1 VALEKADP
9 KGRIPRNLSVSAS
22 VNPSVLY
29 PNDIS
34 IRYIECTFNPKGQK
48 IANRRAQ
55 IGYLYPMLAGVIPTR
70 LPEYLVA
77 AMIIIIAPGPSVL
90 FVIARAVAWGRK
102 ISVLTVA
109 GNVTGSFVLSTLV
122 ALGLGPILQK
132 WHFTYIAVQWA
143 GGLYLMYL
151 GVDAIRKR
159 AVHAADMT
167 NQGPIAPTARQSIRD
182 GFWVGVLNPKA
193 IVFFAAV
200 LPQFVDID
208 GGHVTIQLVFLGLVF
223 CVLAF
228 ISDGSWGLLAG
239 TARAWLATD
248 NKRLERL
255 RATGGCIMI
264 ILGVAVLISAVVTG

>member
-1 VALEKADP
+1 ML
-9 KGRIPRNLSVSAS
+9 G
-22 VNPSVLY
+22 
-29 PNDIS
+29 
-34 IRYIECTFNPKGQK
+34 TF
-48 IANRRAQ
+48 
-55 IGYLYPMLAGVIPTR
+55 VPTR
-70 LPEYLVA
+70 ITEYLIA
-77 AMIIIIAPGPSVL
+77 AIIIIIAPGPSVL
-90 FVIARAVAWGRK
+90 FVIARAVSWGRK

-122 ALGLGPILQK
+122 ALGLGPILQR
-132 WHFTYIAVQWA
+132 WHIAYVAVQWG
-143 GGLYLMYL
+143 GGLYLIYL
-151 GVDAIRKR
+151 GIEAIRQR

-167 NQGPIAPTARQSIRD
+167 NQGPLAPTIRKSIRD

-208 GGHVTIQLVFLGLVF
+208 GGHVTSQLIFMGLVF

-248 NKRLERL
+248 NRRLERL
-255 RATGGCIMI
+255 RGFGGTIMI
-264 ILGVAVLISAVVTG
+264 ILGLAVLYSAVVSS

>member
-1 VALEKADP
+1 ML
-9 KGRIPRNLSVSAS
+9 G
-22 VNPSVLY
+22 
-29 PNDIS
+29 
-34 IRYIECTFNPKGQK
+34 TF
-48 IANRRAQ
+48 
-55 IGYLYPMLAGVIPTR
+55 IPTR
-70 LPEYLVA
+70 ITEYLIA
-77 AMIIIIAPGPSVL
+77 AIIIIIAPGPSVL
-90 FVIARAVAWGRK
+90 FVIARAVSWGRK

-132 WHFTYIAVQWA
+132 WHIAYVAVQWG
-143 GGLYLMYL
+143 GGLYLIYL
-151 GVDAIRKR
+151 GIEAIRQR

-167 NQGPIAPTARQSIRD
+167 NQGPVAPSIGNSIRD

-208 GGHVTIQLVFLGLVF
+208 GGHVTSQLIFMGLVF

-248 NKRLERL
+248 NRRLERL
-255 RATGGCIMI
+255 RGFGGTIMI
-264 ILGVAVLISAVVTG
+264 ILGLAVLYSAVVSS

>member
-1 VALEKADP
+1 
-9 KGRIPRNLSVSAS
+9 
-22 VNPSVLY
+22 
-29 PNDIS
+29 
-34 IRYIECTFNPKGQK
+34 
-48 IANRRAQ
+48 
-55 IGYLYPMLAGVIPTR
+55 MLHGVIPTR

-102 ISVLTVA
+102 IAVLTVA
-109 GNVTGSFVLSTLV
+109 GNVSGSFVLSTLV
-122 ALGLGPILQK
+122 ALGVGPILQK

-167 NQGPIAPTARQSIRD
+167 NQGPVAPTARQSIRD

-208 GGHVTIQLVFLGLVF
+208 GGRVTLQLIFLGLVF

-248 NKRLERL
+248 SRRLERL
-255 RATGGCIMI
+255 RATGGSIMI
-264 ILGVAVLISAVVTG
+264 LLGVAVLISAVVTG

>member
-1 VALEKADP
+1 ML
-9 KGRIPRNLSVSAS
+9 G
-22 VNPSVLY
+22 
-29 PNDIS
+29 
-34 IRYIECTFNPKGQK
+34 TF
-48 IANRRAQ
+48 
-55 IGYLYPMLAGVIPTR
+55 IPTR
-70 LPEYLVA
+70 ITEYLIA
-77 AMIIIIAPGPSVL
+77 AIIIIIAPGPSVL
-90 FVIARAVAWGRK
+90 FVIARAVSWGRK

-122 ALGLGPILQK
+122 ALGLGPILQR
-132 WHFTYIAVQWA
+132 WHIAYVAVQWG
-143 GGLYLMYL
+143 GGLYLIYL
-151 GVDAIRKR
+151 GIEAIRQR

-167 NQGPIAPTARQSIRD
+167 NQGPLAPTIRKSIRD

-208 GGHVTIQLVFLGLVF
+208 GGHVTSQLIFMGLVF

-248 NKRLERL
+248 NRRLERL
-255 RATGGCIMI
+255 RGFGGTIMI
-264 ILGVAVLISAVVTG
+264 ILGLAVLYSAVVSS